1 MTAKIIT
8 LDCLSR
14 HDLSADRVLQGAIDA
29 DLEGVV
35 LMGYDKEGEHY
46 INAACNILAAG
57 LAASALG
64 ESGNP
69 TQAYA

>member
-14 HDLSADRVLQGAIDA
+14 HDLSADRVLRGAIDA

-35 LMGYDKEGEHY
+35 HMGYDKEGEHY
-46 INAACNILAAG
+46 FASSYGGGGTCLWLLEKLKAQLLSAG
-57 LAASALG
+57 D
-64 ESGNP
+64 
-69 TQAYA
+69 